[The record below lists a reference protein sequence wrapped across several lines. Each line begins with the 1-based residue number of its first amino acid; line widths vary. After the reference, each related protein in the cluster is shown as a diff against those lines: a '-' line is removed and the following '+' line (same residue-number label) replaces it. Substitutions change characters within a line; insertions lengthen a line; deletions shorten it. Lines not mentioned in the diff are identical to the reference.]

1 MTIFKT
7 EFSKIISKKYIWIF
21 VLILAA
27 FYVFVSAGNYGSISV
42 VYSNALKTV
51 YDDINEAAYNPVLRK
66 LIIAKDYNIN
76 IDEIKPFLSSNIVS
90 AVEKYNNKT
99 YYRGGGQNVAEY
111 LWDSEVKSKIVNLIK
126 RNVKLE
132 EEVTRLKSNTDN
144 KLDNYLLKQYEIA
157 PKIEANMTSWNEW
170 VDINKTMLPCFIAFV
185 ILLSLSG
192 VYSDEYTSK
201 MHGVLLTSKKGRKE
215 LFLGKLAA
223 SCLFSVL
230 CVLFFQLLSA
240 IVFARTFGVPFTNT
254 SLNSLTMFY
263 MTPSTLSALQYYLLQ
278 LLGSIFGAIVL
289 TAVVLCVS
297 SFCKTALLSF
307 FLSGT
312 YFGVGFIFSNA
323 MEGKITSSIITL
335 PGELSTFSVMSLYDI
350 VGTGKVLCMFDQCIP
365 TAWITI
371 IVQALVLIAALLL
384 TYRFYSKKQVTA

>member
-157 PKIEANMTSWNEW
+157 PKIEANMTSWNDW
-170 VDINKTMLPCFIAFV
+170 VDINKTMLPCLIAFV

-223 SCLFSVL
+223 SCLFSAL

-240 IVFARTFGVPFTNT
+240 IVFARTFGIPFTNT

-278 LLGSIFGAIVL
+278 FLGSIFGAIVL
-289 TAVVLCVS
+289 TAVVLCIS

-312 YFGVGFIFSNA
+312 YFGVGFILSNA
-323 MEGKITSSIITL
+323 LEGKITSSIITL

-350 VGTGKVLCMFDQCIP
+350 VGIGKVLCIFGQCIP

-371 IVQALVLIAALLL
+371 IVQALILIAALLL

>member
-27 FYVFVSAGNYGSISV
+27 FYVFISTGISDNIGV

-51 YDDINEAAYNPVLRK
+51 YNDINETAYNPVLRK
-66 LIIAKDYNIN
+66 LIIANDYNIN
-76 IDEIKPFLSSNIVS
+76 IDEIKPFLSSDIVS

-99 YYRGGGQNVAEY
+99 YRERNVAEY

-132 EEVTRLKSNTDN
+132 EEVTRLQSNTDN

-157 PKIEANMTSWNEW
+157 PKIEANMTSWNNW
-170 VDINKTMLPCFIAFV
+170 VDINKTMLPCLIAFV

-192 VYSDEYTSK
+192 VYSDEYTRK

-215 LFLGKLAA
+215 LFWGKLAA

-240 IVFARTFGVPFTNT
+240 IVFTRTFGIPFTNT

-289 TAVVLCVS
+289 TAVVLCIS

-312 YFGVGFIFSNA
+312 YFGVGFILSNA
-323 MEGKITSSIITL
+323 LEGKITSSIITL

-350 VGTGKVLCMFDQCIP
+350 VGIGKVLCIFGQCIA

-371 IVQALVLIAALLL
+371 IVQALILIAALLL